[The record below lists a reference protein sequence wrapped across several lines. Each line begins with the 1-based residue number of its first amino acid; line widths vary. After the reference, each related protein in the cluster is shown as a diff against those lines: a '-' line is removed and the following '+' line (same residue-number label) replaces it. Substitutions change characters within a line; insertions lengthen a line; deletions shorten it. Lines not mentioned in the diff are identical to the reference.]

1 MVEFRSMV
9 KDLQSKNLY
18 VSSLLEQERVQKETV
33 TSQLE
38 LEKEKLKK

>member
-1 MVEFRSMV
+1 MV